1 MFYNAPMQEKL
12 KKILDKIPHSSGVY
26 KFLND
31 KQEVLYIGKAKDLR
45 KRVANYFRNADDR
58 GTRIQ
63 KMVEQADDISFLVTN
78 SDIEALIL
86 EDNLIKESM
95 PKYNVLLR
103 DDKTFQYIKVT
114 VKDDYPEVYTVRRIV
129 KDGARYFG
137 PKTSG
142 SDVMRIM
149 ESVKRI
155 FRLCPLKHIT
165 LDPKGVPLKDAK
177 VAVKV
182 GGTSAK
188 RPCLDYHINRCIG
201 PCAGMVTPE
210 EYHKVINQVVEFLEG
225 NHQPAIA
232 VLKGQMMEYAAEKKF
247 ERAGKLRDQIQAIE
261 RDDKKQI
268 ITDTHI
274 VDRDIIAFVSDLG
287 KSFFNLFQV
296 RGGRLIG
303 QENFVMEG
311 EDEPSEIMETFLRDY
326 YSVAADIPSEIIISV
341 PVLEQKLLEDFIGRE
356 STKRIH
362 LIHPGGGQKDQ
373 LVMLAE
379 KNARSFAD
387 QSRARWQ
394 ADERKAEKALG
405 ELKLALKLAE
415 EPKRIECYDISHLG
429 GTETVGS
436 MVVFKKGEAAKA
448 DYRQF
453 RLKWTKDQIDDF
465 RSLAEVLR
473 RRLNYLP
480 AQLPEGYKMQKGSV
494 KLLGVI
500 MKGLKPEELKTFY
513 TITHGKRVCAY
524 GRLLDLSETIP
535 MVVNLWVDPKERG
548 KRFGHLVMRKLIE
561 TSKKKRFYIYCH
573 PELELYY
580 LSFGFEA
587 IHQPPAE
594 LEKYIKDLEKDKKLD
609 HKLVLFAYQKKKKD
623 LSFETKPDLIVIDG
637 GKGQLS
643 SACEVLKEKGL
654 NIPIISLA
662 KRLEEVFVPER
673 PVPMNLPANSDGG
686 YLLQRLRDEAHRFA
700 IEHNRSSR
708 DNKMVQS
715 ALDKIMGV
723 GPKLKKKLLTYY
735 GSVDKIRAAS
745 QVELEQI
752 AGEKVAKA
760 IKENL

>member
-1 MFYNAPMQEKL
+1 MQAKL
-12 KKILDKIPHSSGVY
+12 KKILAKIPHSPGVY
-26 KFLND
+26 KFLSD

-45 KRVANYFRNADDR
+45 KRVANYFHNADDR

-63 KMVEQADDISFLVTN
+63 KMLEQADDIAWVETN
-78 SDIEALIL
+78 SEIEALIL

-95 PKYNVLLR
+95 PKFNVLLR

-142 SDVMRIM
+142 SDVIRLM

-165 LDPKGVPLKDAK
+165 LDAKGTPLKDAK

-182 GGTSAK
+182 GGTAAK
-188 RPCLDYHINRCIG
+188 RPCLDYHINRCVG
-201 PCAGMVTPE
+201 PCAGMVTPK
-210 EYHKVINQVVEFLEG
+210 EYHAIIDQVIGFLEG
-225 NHQPAIA
+225 DFKPAIA
-232 VLKGQMMEYAAEKKF
+232 MLQQQMKEYAAEKKF
-247 ERAGKLRDQIQAIE
+247 ERAAKLRDQIQAIE
-261 RDDKKQI
+261 RSVQKQF

-274 VDRDIIAFVSDLG
+274 VDRDVIAVVSDLG
-287 KSFFNLFQV
+287 KSYFNLFQV
-296 RGGRLIG
+296 RAGRLIG
-303 QENFVMEG
+303 QENFVLEG

-326 YSVAADIPSEIIISV
+326 YSVAADIPSEILISV
-341 PVLEQKLLEDFIGRE
+341 PVAEPKLLEDFIGRE
-356 STKRIH
+356 APKKVH
-362 LIHPGGGQKDQ
+362 LIHPQVGQKDQ
-373 LVMLAE
+373 IVMLAE

-394 ADERKAEKALG
+394 ADERKAEKALD
-405 ELKLALKLAE
+405 ELKAALKLPE
-415 EPKRIECYDISHLG
+415 EPKRIECYDISHLA

-453 RLKWTKDQIDDF
+453 RLKWTNGQIDDF

-480 AQLPEGYKMQKGSV
+480 AQLPEGYKIQKGSV
-494 KLLGVI
+494 KLLGKI
-500 MKGLKPEELKTFY
+500 MEGLKPEELKTFY
-513 TITHGKRVCAY
+513 TVTHGKKVVAH
-524 GRLLDLSETIP
+524 GRILELTDTIP
-535 MVVNLWVDPKERG
+535 MIVNLWVDPKERG
-548 KRFGHLVMRKLIE
+548 KRLGHLVMRKLIDS
-561 TSKKKRFYIYCH
+561 SKKKRFYIYCH

-594 LEKYIKDLEKDKKLD
+594 LEKYVKGLQKDKKMD
-609 HKLVLFAYQKKKKD
+609 HKLALFAYQKKKKD

-643 SACEVLKEKGL
+643 SACEVLKEKGVD
-654 NIPIISLA
+654 IPIISLA

-673 PVPMNLPANSDGG
+673 SLPMNLPANSDGG

-715 ALDKIMGV
+715 ALDKIMGI

>member
-1 MFYNAPMQEKL
+1 MQEKL
-12 KKILDKIPHSSGVY
+12 KRILAKIPHSPGVY

-63 KMVEQADDISFLVTN
+63 KMLEQADDIAFVVTN

-142 SDVMRIM
+142 SDVVRIM

-155 FRLCPLKHIT
+155 FRLCPLKRIT
-165 LDPKGVPLKDAK
+165 LDPKGAPLKDAK

-182 GGTSAK
+182 GGTAAK

-225 NHQPAIA
+225 NHKPAIA
-232 VLKGQMMEYAAEKKF
+232 VLREQMTTYAVDRKF
-247 ERAGKLRDQIQAIE
+247 ERAAKIRDQIQAIE

-274 VDRDIIAFVSDLG
+274 VDRDVIAFVSDLG

-296 RGGRLIG
+296 RAGRLIG
-303 QENFVMEG
+303 QENFVLEG

-326 YSVAADIPSEIIISV
+326 YSVAADIPSEILISV
-341 PVLEQKLLEDFIGRE
+341 PVAEPKLIEDFIGRE
-356 STKRIH
+356 APKRVH

-373 LVMLAE
+373 IVMLAE

-394 ADERKAEKALG
+394 ADERKAEKALS
-405 ELKLALKLAE
+405 ELKNVLKLPE
-415 EPKRIECYDISHLG
+415 EPKRIECYDISHLA

-436 MVVFKKGEAAKA
+436 MVVFKKGEAAKS

-453 RLKWTKDQIDDF
+453 RLKWTNGQIDDF

-480 AQLPEGYKMQKGSV
+480 VQLPEGYKMQKGSV
-494 KLLGVI
+494 KLLGKI
-500 MKGLKPEELKTFY
+500 MVGLKSDELKGFY
-513 TITHGKRVCAY
+513 VITNGKKVVAHARIMEI
-524 GRLLDLSETIP
+524 SEEIP
-535 MVVNLWVDPKERG
+535 LIVNLWVDEKERG
-548 KRFGHLVMRKLIE
+548 KKLGHLIMKKLIE
-561 TSKKKRFYIYCH
+561 TSKKKRFYLFCH
-573 PELELYY
+573 PELENYY
-580 LSFGFEA
+580 LKFGFDLL
-587 IHQPPAE
+587 HQPPSE
-594 LEKYIKDLEKDKKLD
+594 LQKYVVSMKKEKKLD
-609 HKLVLFAYQKKKKD
+609 FDPLFFAVQKKKKD

-643 SACEVLKEKGL
+643 SACEVLAEKGL

-662 KRLEEVFVPER
+662 KRLEEVYVPER
-673 PVPMNLPANSDGG
+673 PLPMNLPANSDGG

-700 IEHNRSSR
+700 IEYNRSSR
-708 DNKMVQS
+708 ENKMVQS
-715 ALDKIMGV
+715 ALDKIMGI

-745 QVELEQI
+745 QVELEQV